1 MPQLTRLTGLRRL
14 LYRRLQPELAPQVAR
29 NALILAP
36 HQDDETLGC
45 GGTILLK
52 RDAGT
57 RVNVAFMTDG
67 STSHRQFMAAAE
79 LCRRRRAEAI
89 EACEVLGVKQDDLR
103 FFDFPDGKLGH
114 HHDAAVPMVVAS
126 IDPCRPLEIFV
137 PYQHDVTSD
146 HEATFRIATEA
157 IRKSRQQVQLYEY
170 PIWTWNRWPWV
181 RLSAPLGRDG
191 LRAVMQACA
200 SGLGLSHL
208 RRFRSGVQIRGAID
222 RKREA
227 LSRHRTQMAAVISEV
242 PWPTLGDVSNGDFL
256 DCFFQDYEVFRCR
269 SLTAEI
275 GTNESRSR

>member
-1 MPQLTRLTGLRRL
+1 MPQLTRLNGLRRL
-14 LYRRLQPELAPQVAR
+14 LHRRLQPELAPQVAR

-52 RDAGT
+52 RNAGT

-89 EACEVLGVKQDDLR
+89 EACEVLGVTPDDLR

-114 HHDAAVPMVVAS
+114 HHDAAVAMVVAL
-126 IDPCRPLEIFV
+126 IDACRPREMFV

-157 IRKSRQQVQLYEY
+157 IRKSGQQVQLYEY
-170 PIWTWNRWPWV
+170 PIWIWNRWPWV
-181 RLSAPLGRDG
+181 RLSAPLGRAG

-200 SGLGLSHL
+200 GGFGLSHL
-208 RRFRSGVQIRGAID
+208 RRFRSGVQIGGAID

-227 LSRHRTQMAAVISEV
+227 LSRHRTQMTAVLPDVS
-242 PWPTLGDVSNGDFL
+242 WPTLGGVSGGDFL
-256 DCFFQDYEVFRCR
+256 ECFFQEYEVFRCR
-269 SLTAEI
+269 SLTAEV
-275 GTNESRSR
+275 GANESRSL